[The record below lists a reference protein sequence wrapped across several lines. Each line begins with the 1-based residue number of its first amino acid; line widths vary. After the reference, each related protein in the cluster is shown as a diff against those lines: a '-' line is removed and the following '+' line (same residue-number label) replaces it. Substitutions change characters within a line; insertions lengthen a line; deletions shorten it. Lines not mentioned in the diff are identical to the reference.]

1 MWAIYRP
8 HWGAASLRCD
18 RVQADTPEGWAPPN
32 KGMKLTKLSQL
43 IPGVRWTPC
52 RTIPVSGKGWCT
64 RSMAKL
70 GRAIACWFIV
80 AGPGS
85 VLHADEPPFPGPG
98 TRVRV
103 SSSGV
108 ESVRLVGTLTTIDQE
123 SLTVVPED
131 GGRPSVVARQ
141 DIVRLERSVSP
152 SRKQRGAWIGFGV
165 GSALAFGKVALQGG
179 CNDGCDSSNVI
190 AAGLVALSTAIV
202 GALASPGERWS
213 DVAVERERSQART
226 EFEARLQVRLVP
238 QVGRRVGLSLVASF

>member
-1 MWAIYRP
+1 
-8 HWGAASLRCD
+8 
-18 RVQADTPEGWAPPN
+18 
-32 KGMKLTKLSQL
+32 
-43 IPGVRWTPC
+43 
-52 RTIPVSGKGWCT
+52 
-64 RSMAKL
+64 
-70 GRAIACWFIV
+70 
-80 AGPGS
+80 
-85 VLHADEPPFPGPG
+85 
-98 TRVRV
+98 
-103 SSSGV
+103 V

-131 GGRPSVVARQ
+131 GGRPSVFARQ

-152 SRKQRGAWIGFGV
+152 GRKVRGAYVGFGV